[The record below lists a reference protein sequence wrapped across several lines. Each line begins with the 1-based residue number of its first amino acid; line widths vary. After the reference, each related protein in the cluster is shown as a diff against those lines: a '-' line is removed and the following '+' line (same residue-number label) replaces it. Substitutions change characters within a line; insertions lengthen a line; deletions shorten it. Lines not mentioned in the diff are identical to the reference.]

1 MKERFDLQLV
11 QAAGRDLVVGVR
23 VGEEHRFT
31 AVWAVVLDSRI
42 FARSW
47 STTRGGWRDAIGDG
61 VTLSIQIGGAEV
73 AARALPVSDE
83 ATNARVDEAYRAKY
97 HTPAAAKYV
106 VDMTA
111 GDSRRSTV
119 EFVPA

>member
-1 MKERFDLQLV
+1 MTKRFDPQLV
-11 QAAGRDLVVGVR
+11 KAAERELVIGVR

-31 AVWAVVLDSRI
+31 AVWAVVFDGRM

-61 VTLSIQIGGAEV
+61 AIVAVQIHGVEV
-73 AARALPVSDE
+73 SADARPIVDE

-97 HTPAAAKYV
+97 HTPASAKYV

-119 EFVPA
+119 EFAPA